1 MIRKIIDKKGEYFR
15 TKTSG
20 IVLVVLSSALA
31 AWYIAEAIFSGEGLN
46 FNDIFLLLFMMATSL
61 TGWTIL
67 YIVFQKEILSGLSS
81 QKSRFNRTILGLSWP
96 IFDEALHEIG
106 QGLAQLYNDE
116 TQWVLYGLLPALA
129 VKDKAEDSPQR
140 RFLIATNDSR
150 FSGDNQGTESMKRAL
165 GERDLKERG
174 IQVHVSQKK
183 GHEIVTMTG
192 RAGAVALGLVITAP
206 RKTRLW
212 GEKWI
217 KSQKRQFLKEAI
229 EECIYKL
236 SSLQAEWEERL
247 KAVDFEG
254 LAMVL
259 RMMSHEAA
267 ANLSIV
273 LGSKGHT
280 DSEEEA
286 LERAIHI
293 IRQIP
298 VIPSLGTGFF
308 EARPGS
314 MPLDPIIKSTIK
326 AVVNIWP
333 KISIELRSNLE
344 KGKEIS
350 VIGDKQLHSV
360 FQNVI
365 FNASSHAKSKVEI
378 NIEPSEDGKL
388 VLINVY
394 DDGSGIPYERRDWI
408 FDLSK
413 AYATDYR
420 PRGGGVG
427 LYIARRIARNVGGDV
442 FLGSPKDGKKRSN
455 HFTIRLQ
462 TAQRGK
468 NETS

>member
-1 MIRKIIDKKGEYFR
+1 
-15 TKTSG
+15 
-20 IVLVVLSSALA
+20 
-31 AWYIAEAIFSGEGLN
+31 
-46 FNDIFLLLFMMATSL
+46 
-61 TGWTIL
+61 
-67 YIVFQKEILSGLSS
+67 
-81 QKSRFNRTILGLSWP
+81 
-96 IFDEALHEIG
+96 
-106 QGLAQLYNDE
+106 
-116 TQWVLYGLLPALA
+116 
-129 VKDKAEDSPQR
+129 
-140 RFLIATNDSR
+140 
-150 FSGDNQGTESMKRAL
+150 
-165 GERDLKERG
+165 
-174 IQVHVSQKK
+174 
-183 GHEIVTMTG
+183 
-192 RAGAVALGLVITAP
+192 
-206 RKTRLW
+206 
-212 GEKWI
+212 
-217 KSQKRQFLKEAI
+217 
-229 EECIYKL
+229 
-236 SSLQAEWEERL
+236 
-247 KAVDFEG
+247 
-254 LAMVL
+254 
-259 RMMSHEAA
+259 
-267 ANLSIV
+267 
-273 LGSKGHT
+273 
-280 DSEEEA
+280 
-286 LERAIHI
+286 
-293 IRQIP
+293 
-298 VIPSLGTGFF
+298 
-308 EARPGS
+308 

-455 HFTIRLQ
+455 HFAIRLQ